1 MKLFVIIG
9 LGQFGRHTAKTIYAG
24 GGDVIAIDKNEN
36 RVERIKDE
44 VGQAICADATDID
57 VLRTIGVAKA
67 DTAVVALGETDLEAS
82 IMACMALNDLGV
94 GRLIVRSATELHGR
108 ILSRVGATRVIYPE
122 KQMGEQ
128 LALSILASGVLEQI
142 TLSTG
147 QTVAHIRPRREFI
160 GKTIKESSINE
171 RYRLAII
178 AMQRPK
184 KSVDD
189 RGELQ
194 EDLMLISVPSSDT
207 VIEDDD
213 ILVVVGNH
221 AQIEHVSRKD

>member
-9 LGQFGRHTAKTIYAG
+9 LGQFGRHTAKTLYSG
-24 GGDVIAIDKNEN
+24 GGDVIAIDMDEA
-36 RVERIKDE
+36 RVERVKDE

-108 ILSRVGATRVIYPE
+108 ILARIGATRVIYPE

-128 LALSILASGVLEQI
+128 LALSILASGVLEQT

-147 QTVAHIRPRREFI
+147 QTVAHIRPRRELV
-160 GKTIKESSINE
+160 GKTIRESNIVE
-171 RYRLAII
+171 RYRLAVI
-178 AMQRPK
+178 ALQRPK
-184 KSVDD
+184 KSIDD

-194 EDLMLISVPSSDT
+194 EELTLVSVPSTDM
-207 VIEDDD
+207 VIEEDDV
-213 ILVVVGNH
+213 LVVVGNH